1 MVLSVAE
8 NQEIGHVE
16 QESTDSRCRSRT
28 YQFVGIVGGEHGT
41 VAAAGSKAQPAI
53 PGNPV
58 GSGLCLNRDRFEQ
71 GHCQPPELAQ

>member
-1 MVLSVAE
+1 MVLPVTE
-8 NQEIGHVE
+8 NQEIGRVE

-28 YQFVGIVGGEHGT
+28 YQFVGSVGGEHGT
-41 VAAAGSKAQPAI
+41 VAAAGSKAYPAI

-71 GHCQPPELAQ
+71 EHCQPSALAQ